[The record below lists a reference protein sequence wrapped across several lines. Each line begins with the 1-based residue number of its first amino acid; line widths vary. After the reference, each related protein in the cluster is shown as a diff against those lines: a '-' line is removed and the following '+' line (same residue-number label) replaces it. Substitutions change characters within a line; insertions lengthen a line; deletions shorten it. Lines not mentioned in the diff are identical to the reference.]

1 MHTDFLAIVF
11 GLLAGFGWGISGFF
25 DAKASR
31 TAGPL
36 LASLL
41 INCLVAVGY
50 ALLYLLFWRNGHHVQ
65 ATGVYYA
72 TASGV
77 VITLGALS
85 YFKGLALGPVALVS
99 PLSAAYPL
107 VTTIIAFAIFG
118 ARLSGLQILAIYMI
132 MAGVMAAS
140 GLLTARGIATRKLQK
155 GPLLALGTAICWG
168 LGYAFAAQ
176 AITRLGWQLASLLE
190 FGAMAVAFGVFIPM
204 VKATEVITL
213 KHVVQ
218 GCKNRFILLSGGIS
232 LGAATLLNVGLSREN
247 SSGAIVAAL
256 SACYPVLTVLL
267 ARRSFDEAVALVP
280 FIGAFVSI
288 GGVIL
293 LSLAH

>member
-1 MHTDFLAIVF
+1 MQTDFLAVLF
-11 GLLAGFGWGISGFF
+11 GLAAGIGWGISGFF

-41 INCLVAVGY
+41 INGLVAVGY
-50 ALLYLLFWRNGHHVQ
+50 AILYLLFFRNGHHMP
-65 ATGVYYA
+65 AIGVYYA
-72 TASGV
+72 IASGV

-85 YFKGLALGPVALVS
+85 YFKGLARGPVALVS

-107 VTTIIAFAIFG
+107 ATTIVAFAIFG
-118 ARLSGLQILAIYMI
+118 AHISGTQAVAIYMI

-140 GLLTARGIATRKLQK
+140 GLLTTKGIATRKLQK
-155 GPLLALGTAICWG
+155 GPLLGLGAAIFWG

-176 AITRLGWQLASLLE
+176 AIARLGWQLASLIE
-190 FGAMAVAFGVFIPM
+190 FAAMALAFGIFIPII
-204 VKATEVITL
+204 KTSEKITWS
-213 KHVVQ
+213 Q
-218 GCKNRFILLSGGIS
+218 IAAGCKNRFILLAGGIS
-232 LGAATLLNVGLSREN
+232 LCAAVSLNVGLSREH

-256 SACYPVLTVLL
+256 SACYPVLTVFL
-267 ARRSFDEAVALVP
+267 ARRSFDEVVAVVP

-293 LSLAH
+293 LSLAN